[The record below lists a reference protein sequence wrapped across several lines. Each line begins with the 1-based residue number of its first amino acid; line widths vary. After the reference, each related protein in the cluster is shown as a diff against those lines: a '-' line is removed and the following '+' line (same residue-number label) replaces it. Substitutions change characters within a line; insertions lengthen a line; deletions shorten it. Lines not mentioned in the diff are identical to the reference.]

1 MIIVI
6 ENSKIEFFRFE
17 FIYVYHIYTINIVYE
32 RAFDFN
38 VVWTIGNALWVLKRH
53 IRLKRWN
60 HVFSYICECECE
72 TLRPLFRLRKCIII
86 KRLLFSCDNS
96 FFFFFYEAMPFFV
109 VSYGEHIVFYFF
121 FFYFFFFFLLDHSSM
136 WSLFIFFFCF
146 MFYMW
151 RSNRIEHVFFFSI
164 KF

>member
-6 ENSKIEFFRFE
+6 ENSKILNFWFE

-72 TLRPLFRLRKCIII
+72 TLRPLFRLRKCII

-96 FFFFFYEAMPFFV
+96 FFFSFMKPCLFSLYHMGNTLF
-109 VSYGEHIVFYFF
+109 SIFF
-121 FFYFFFFFLLDHSSM
+121 FSYFFFFLLDHSSM

-146 MFYMW
+146 MFYVKIE
-151 RSNRIEHVFFFSI
+151 SNRTCFFFSI